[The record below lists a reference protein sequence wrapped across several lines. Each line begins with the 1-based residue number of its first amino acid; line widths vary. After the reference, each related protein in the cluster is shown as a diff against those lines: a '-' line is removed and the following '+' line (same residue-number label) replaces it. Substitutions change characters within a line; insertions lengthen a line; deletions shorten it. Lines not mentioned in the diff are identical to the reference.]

1 MVLADETYMRL
12 ALELARQAAEEG
24 EVPVGAVIV
33 RDGEVIAT
41 GRNRRE
47 TARLTRKSRPSPGP
61 ARGWEDGGFPA
72 AICT

>member
-12 ALELARQAAEEG
+12 ALELARQAAEPG
-24 EVPVGAVIV
+24 ETGGKPP
-33 RDGEVIAT
+33 AT
-41 GRNRRE
+41 PW
-47 TARLTRKSRPSPGP
+47 LTRKSRPSPGP

>member
-24 EVPVGAVIV
+24 RGPVGAVIV

-47 TARLTRKSRPSPGP
+47 TAATPWLTRKSRP
-61 ARGWEDGGFPA
+61 
-72 AICT
+72 